1 LSADSIVGTPVILA
15 PSYGD
20 NYDVGY
26 IGFTSPVTQQDVISV
41 GIAYFENYHRLSD
54 ISVTHAFIVTGEN
67 TCIEA
72 LMGKGVVEDPL
83 QAYFNDPKTHIFF
96 RKPAD
101 YTRDTGHRIAESA
114 RPELGKKYDDLLIA
128 AYALRGSF
136 FGRFV
141 QDIFGKAPT
150 TDLNDF
156 LHTNGRWICSE
167 LAAHCMDVQPE
178 YHRKGVLADGD
189 FTIDPQ
195 ELFEDEIIFTP
206 WHQGEAPGAL
216 VGSSPGSSSKPA

>member
-1 LSADSIVGTPVILA
+1 MASTPVILE

-20 NYDVGY
+20 NYDFGY
-26 IGFTSPVTQQDVISV
+26 IGFTSPVTQDDVVSV

-72 LMGKGVVEDPL
+72 LMGKGVSEDHL
-83 QAYFNDPKTHIFF
+83 QPYFNDPKTHIFF

-101 YTRDTGHRIAESA
+101 YTKDIGHRISDSA

-128 AYALRGSF
+128 AFALRGSF
-136 FGRFV
+136 FGRFI
-141 QDIFGKAPT
+141 QTIFGKTPT
-150 TDLNDF
+150 TDFNQF
-156 LHTNGRWICSE
+156 LHTNSRWICSE

-178 YHRKGVLADGD
+178 YHGKGVLANGD

-195 ELFEDEIIFTP
+195 NLFEDEVIFTP
-206 WHQGEAPGAL
+206 WHQGAPPGTL
-216 VGSSPGSSSKPA
+216 VGSSPGSPLKPA